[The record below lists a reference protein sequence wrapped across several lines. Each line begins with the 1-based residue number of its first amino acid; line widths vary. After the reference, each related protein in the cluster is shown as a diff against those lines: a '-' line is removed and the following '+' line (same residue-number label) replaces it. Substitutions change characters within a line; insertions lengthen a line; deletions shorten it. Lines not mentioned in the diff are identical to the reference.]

1 MTMSTGTTVTRA
13 TSTPP
18 EATAGAAPP
27 RDAVAGLIARWRH
40 DGTTFVVVDERGR
53 HRGELA
59 AGRLDLT
66 HAPVVDARWV
76 NATLHRAGY
85 VLLDACNVPRRARR
99 VTLARALAAV
109 RGLRDRSGQ
118 PEWVL
123 LEDAQDLLREPGLS
137 PEAFG
142 LAAGGYC
149 LAVRGGGSLPAW
161 ATSVAGLEVKV
172 TQPGLELSLLPP
184 AAAHR

>member
-1 MTMSTGTTVTRA
+1 MSARETTATTTRV
-13 TSTPP
+13 PDGP
-18 EATAGAAPP
+18 GDVPAP
-27 RDAVAGLIARWRH
+27 DAVAGLIARWRH
-40 DGTTFVVVDERGR
+40 DGTTFAVVDERGR
-53 HRGELA
+53 HRGALG

-66 HAPVVDARWV
+66 HAPVVDSRWID
-76 NATLHRAGY
+76 ATLHRAGY

-123 LEDAQDLLREPGLS
+123 LEDAQDLLCEPGLS
-137 PEAFG
+137 PQAFD

-149 LAVRGGGSLPAW
+149 LAVRGGGSLPPW
-161 ATSVAGLEVKV
+161 ARSVAGLEVRV

-184 AAAHR
+184 AAARR